1 MMLKNTWLQIL
12 LLLALALATAPA
24 ARADEGMWL
33 FNNPPREALKKNYN
47 FDATDAWLNHLQH
60 AAVRFNSGGSASFV
74 SPDGLVMTNHH
85 VGTGSLQKLSTPGHD
100 LVALGFYAKTREQ
113 EPKCPDLE
121 LNMLV
126 NMEDV
131 TQRVNAAVK
140 PGMNAADAQV
150 ARRAIMNTIEQE
162 SFKATGL
169 RSDVVTLY
177 QGGQY
182 QLYRYKK
189 YTDVRLVF
197 APEKEIAFFGGDPDN
212 FEYPRYD
219 LDICFFRAY
228 ENDRP
233 AKIEHWLKWSESG
246 VKDGDLVFVAGNP
259 GHTARLNTLA
269 DLEFD
274 RDRGLPEVLDFLRRE
289 EVLLRTFSERSL
301 ENTRRAQAELF
312 GVENSRKA
320 LLGELAGLQDP
331 AVMDAKKK
339 DETALRAHAGED
351 GARPWDEIAA
361 AIKVLDRIVLDER
374 LWEGSS
380 AFHTRLF
387 SIARELVR
395 LGDETQK
402 PNADRL
408 REYRESN
415 LDSLKQQLFSPA
427 PIYADLETAKLADSL
442 SFLVE
447 KKGEDDPFVRE
458 ILQGKSPRD
467 RAAELIQN
475 TKLADV
481 ALRRKLAEGGR
492 AAVAACDDPMIKL
505 ARQVDERARAVRKI
519 SEQQVEEPTRQAYA
533 RIADMRF
540 KALGTGTYPDAT
552 FTLRL
557 AYGTVRGYQDAGEQ
571 VPPLTTLEGA
581 YRHAADHA
589 DLAPFHLPPSWM
601 AAKDKLDLKT
611 PFNFVS
617 TADIIGGNSGSPVV
631 NRAGELV
638 GIIFDG
644 NIESLVL
651 DFVYTDEKARAVSV
665 DSAAIVQ
672 ALRTVYNAGSLAD
685 ELLHGNR

>member
-1 MMLKNTWLQIL
+1 MNLQRIICLGIL
-12 LLLALALATAPA
+12 AISFAAVTAV
-24 ARADEGMWL
+24 RADEGMWL

-100 LVALGFYAKTREQ
+100 LVALGFYAKTREK

-150 ARRAIMNTIEQE
+150 ARRGIMNTIEQE

-246 VKDGDLVFVAGNP
+246 VRDGDLVFVAGNP
-259 GHTARLNTLA
+259 GHTDRLNTLA

-274 RDRGLPEVLDFLRRE
+274 RDRALPERLDFLRRE

-331 AVMDAKKK
+331 AVMGTKKK
-339 DETALRAHAGED
+339 DEAALRARAGED

-361 AIKVLDRIVLDER
+361 AIKVLDRIMLDER
-374 LWEGSS
+374 LWEGSG

-387 SIARELVR
+387 NIARELVR

-475 TKLADV
+475 SKLSDV
-481 ALRRKLAEGGR
+481 ALRHKLAEGGHD
-492 AAVAACDDPMIKL
+492 AVAASDDPMIKL
-505 ARQVDERARAVRKI
+505 ARQVDERARAVRKTA
-519 SEQQVEEPTRQAYA
+519 EQQVEEPMRQAYA
-533 RIADMRF
+533 QIADLRF

-571 VPPLTTLEGA
+571 VPPVTTLGGA

-589 DLAPFHLPPSWM
+589 DLPPFHLPGSWM

-665 DSAAIVQ
+665 DSAAIAE

-685 ELLHGNR
+685 ELLHASR